1 MKTNKHVL
9 SEAETPLT
17 LWKSQSL
24 PGAKTKNVVDF
35 RKNEKS
41 NSNNKNFQTLY
52 ACGM

>member
-24 PGAKTKNVVDF
+24 PGAKTKNVV
-35 RKNEKS
+35 KS